1 MDEGN
6 EQSFRKCVR
15 HLFGDAAGQR
25 RTALLQKRRHSR
37 DGAGFQSHICI
48 QKDQNGV
55 RGEPGEHIAS
65 VLFSTPAWGKRRG
78 GFDTHASIRAGDSRE
93 PCAGPGGLAA
103 TILLAAAGLR
113 VKVIERLGVV
123 GGRTSA
129 IAVRGFKLDLG
140 PTFFLFPR
148 VLEEIFAAAGA
159 SLRSE
164 VEMVRLDPVS
174 DCIRRRRR
182 AVYDSEGLADGGSD
196 CAAESAGRGRVS
208 TVPE

>member
-1 MDEGN
+1 M
-6 EQSFRKCVR
+6 C
-15 HLFGDAAGQR
+15 APP
-25 RTALLQKRRHSR
+25 
-37 DGAGFQSHICI
+37 
-48 QKDQNGV
+48 V
-55 RGEPGEHIAS
+55 RGRRWPAPHRFAPE
-65 VLFSTPAWGKRRG
+65 TPSFARWRRISISHLHPERSKRGARRAGRAHRKRAVFHTSLGKRRG

-93 PCAGPGGLAA
+93 PSAGPRGLAA

-182 AVYDSEGLADGGSD
+182 AVCDSE
-196 CAAESAGRGRVS
+196 VS
-208 TVPE
+208 RMERKDKQAKRRQHASRASNAPA